1 MKQNN
6 TYRTTLNGTEWM
18 ITDGIFGGY
27 TLYMKNYKGEWQ
39 YSGYS
44 FKTIEDV
51 QKHLDEIDKKV
62 KNPVSFVPCTDC
74 SSFYG
79 RGSNVYYG
87 D

>member
-18 ITDGIFGGY
+18 ITDGIFGGC

-39 YSGYS
+39 FSGYT
-44 FKTIEDV
+44 FKTYEDV

-62 KNPVSFVPCTDC
+62 STPCHFNTNLDC

-79 RGSNVYYG
+79 RGSNIYYG